1 MPPHSPK
8 FRFQSRVLSRSLRFL
23 LAAVALTAVAA
34 KPQPP
39 QRRAAPPPAQW
50 DKATAGTFYDDA
62 FGVLTGPRPSFLEN
76 QRSVGVSD
84 PNPSEPAAG
93 GGGSGA
99 GGGFKWSALIS
110 GDTLIDEIKDQKDR
124 VSPTV
129 ASPSTFKGGGYKQA
143 RDSFSML
150 AVAFGLIAAHDE
162 DVRWRKDAAAAR
174 DLFARAGFN
183 CKTATDQGFNE
194 SKLRFEDIELM
205 FNGNPPKGKPE
216 RDEDFQ
222 WGQTAARPALMA
234 RLEYAEKAV
243 NAGLSSAAEFSKS
256 LDTIAHE
263 AQIVA
268 VLGEIVGQPGFE
280 YHDDESYLEFAH
292 AMRDAAVRVREACEK
307 KNYDAARTASSEISK
322 SCSGCHEA
330 YR

>member
-62 FGVLTGPRPSFLEN
+62 FGVLTGPRPTFLEN
-76 QRSVGVSD
+76 QRSEGGSD
-84 PNPSEPAAG
+84 PNPGEPAA

-162 DVRWRKDAAAAR
+162 DVRWRR
-174 DLFARAGFN
+174 
-183 CKTATDQGFNE
+183 T
-194 SKLRFEDIELM
+194 
-205 FNGNPPKGKPE
+205 PP
-216 RDEDFQ
+216 
-222 WGQTAARPALMA
+222 RPATSSPA
-234 RLEYAEKAV
+234 RGSTARRRPTRASTSR
-243 NAGLSSAAEFSKS
+243 SSAS
-256 LDTIAHE
+256 
-263 AQIVA
+263 
-268 VLGEIVGQPGFE
+268 
-280 YHDDESYLEFAH
+280 
-292 AMRDAAVRVREACEK
+292 
-307 KNYDAARTASSEISK
+307 RTSS
-322 SCSGCHEA
+322 
-330 YR
+330 